1 MLLGMFLATSLLA
14 ADATGRW
21 TGTFTPSDGNAGPAL
36 LILQQDGDK
45 LTGTAGPDRE
55 TRRQIQNGKAENGNL
70 SFSVDSGNSVMKFVL
85 KQEGDERQSGVTRE
99 RDGCIQTAKLA
110 VKREK

>member
-1 MLLGMFLATSLLA
+1 MGTP
-14 ADATGRW
+14 GRR
-21 TGTFTPSDGNAGPAL
+21 S
-36 LILQQDGDK
+36 LILQQNGDK

-55 TRRQIQNGKAENGNL
+55 TRHQIQNGKSENGNI

-85 KQEGDERQSGVTRE
+85 KQEGDEIQGGVSRE
-99 RDGCIQTAKLA
+99 RDGRIQTAKLA